1 MMAGEAIGHAAEAA
15 SHGIDLLP
23 VVALLAAGV
32 IAVPLFKRLGLGS
45 VLGYLAAGLLLG
57 PSGLEVI
64 NDPASV
70 LHLAELGVVMFLFI
84 IGLEME
90 PSRLWSLRKQIFGLG
105 VIQVAI
111 CGVLLTGV
119 GILLGFAPAVAFVF
133 GMGFV
138 LTSTAIVMQI
148 LGERGELSTD
158 SGQRMVSILLLE
170 DLAIVPLL
178 AIVAILAPTG
188 GEETLLTRL
197 TGIAIALGAIGLLIF
212 LGRRIMNPFFSLL
225 ASTKLREVMTAAALL
240 VVLGAAL
247 LFQVSGLS
255 MAMGAFL
262 AGVLLSTSTFRHQL
276 EADVEPFRGIL
287 LGLFFLAVGMSLDLA
302 TVLQNW
308 GIIALSVVAYMLVK
322 ASAIYVIARVLK
334 SNHAEALERAVLMG
348 QGGEFAFVLYTTAA
362 TAGLIDAPT
371 NAIFTATVIIS
382 MVLTPFFIIGLR
394 YVLPKEDTQ
403 SMEGVEKADGLSGK
417 ILIIGFGRFGQIAS
431 QPLLAM
437 HHSVSIID
445 NDTEM
450 VRVAAQIGFKV
461 YYGDGTRLDILH
473 AAGAGTADVI
483 LICTDKKEQTT
494 RIAELLRDEFPL
506 VRVMARAFDRG
517 HAIELVKAGVEYQL
531 RELFESALT
540 FGGDVVKMLGASD
553 EEAADVVEGVRDRD
567 RQRFEL
573 QLAGEDWTGQNLL
586 LSNARDQ
593 AREGGVTVSEE
604 AVEDTIAKSTQ
615 PAS

>member
-1 MMAGEAIGHAAEAA
+1 
-15 SHGIDLLP
+15 
-23 VVALLAAGV
+23 
-32 IAVPLFKRLGLGS
+32 
-45 VLGYLAAGLLLG
+45 
-57 PSGLEVI
+57 
-64 NDPASV
+64 
-70 LHLAELGVVMFLFI
+70 
-84 IGLEME
+84 
-90 PSRLWSLRKQIFGLG
+90 
-105 VIQVAI
+105 
-111 CGVLLTGV
+111 
-119 GILLGFAPAVAFVF
+119 
-133 GMGFV
+133 
-138 LTSTAIVMQI
+138 
-148 LGERGELSTD
+148 
-158 SGQRMVSILLLE
+158 
-170 DLAIVPLL
+170 
-178 AIVAILAPTG
+178 
-188 GEETLLTRL
+188 
-197 TGIAIALGAIGLLIF
+197 
-212 LGRRIMNPFFSLL
+212 
-225 ASTKLREVMTAAALL
+225 
-240 VVLGAAL
+240 
-247 LFQVSGLS
+247 
-255 MAMGAFL
+255 
-262 AGVLLSTSTFRHQL
+262 
-276 EADVEPFRGIL
+276 
-287 LGLFFLAVGMSLDLA
+287 
-302 TVLQNW
+302 
-308 GIIALSVVAYMLVK
+308 MLVK

-334 SNHAEALERAVLMG
+334 SSHAVALERAVLMG

-394 YVLPKEDTQ
+394 YVLPKDSAQ

-445 NDTEM
+445 NDAEM

-517 HAIELVKAGVEYQL
+517 HAIELIKMGVEYQL
-531 RELFESALT
+531 REMFESALT
-540 FGGDVVKMLGASD
+540 FGGEVIRLLGATD
-553 EEAADVVEGVRDRD
+553 EEAAEVVEGVRDRD
-567 RQRFEL
+567 QQRFEM
-573 QLAGEDWTGQNLL
+573 QLAGADQLAGSRLL

-593 AREGGVTVSEE
+593 AREGGVVLSEK